1 MKIGLY
7 NILVGFVYVLMM
19 TSTMWLGVISCT
31 TIGRKGFEFIMLI
44 PIGLSIFGL
53 FFWFYFFKKFQ
64 ILIIYNQNIISI
76 QPFLFKLII
85 IKKDKIKSKKW
96 SWWMT
101 SKSDMFI
108 TLEIKDEN
116 NRIFISDAQ
125 FGNFYSFVG
134 EIVNCNDTKPKELF
148 LRQANENTSSNKFNL
163 GLLIFFLFFL
173 GFNFLDGKNPNGLLF
188 KVSFILINLL
198 FIYASINRY
207 LQYKRVKNKE

>member
-31 TIGRKGFEFIMLI
+31 TIERKGFEFIMLI
-44 PIGLSIFGL
+44 PIVLSFFGL
-53 FFWFYFFKKFQ
+53 FLWFYFFKKFQ

-148 LRQANENTSSNKFNL
+148 LRQANENKSSNKFNL